1 MSQERL
7 LQALATTAE
16 LMNSQLSPG
25 ALAMMAKDLSPY
37 DPEKIYQALTNMR
50 KTARFFNLPIL
61 IEEIE
66 KLLPGRRIGADEAW
80 ALYPHNE
87 SDSAVITDEMAEAMG
102 IAQPLLNE
110 GDKIGARMAFKTAYD
125 RIVENNKSNGVSP
138 KWFASLGHDS
148 DGRELVVKEAVR
160 LGRLPASSIQTLLPA
175 PVDQNFT
182 KGVMLLKSTL
192 QVEDKSTPEQI
203 EKNKQR
209 IAQIKQM
216 LGGK

>member
-1 MSQERL
+1 
-7 LQALATTAE
+7 
-16 LMNSQLSPG
+16 
-25 ALAMMAKDLSPY
+25 
-37 DPEKIYQALTNMR
+37 
-50 KTARFFNLPIL
+50 
-61 IEEIE
+61 
-66 KLLPGRRIGADEAW
+66 
-80 ALYPHNE
+80 
-87 SDSAVITDEMAEAMG
+87 
-102 IAQPLLNE
+102 
-110 GDKIGARMAFKTAYD
+110 
-125 RIVENNKSNGVSP
+125 
-138 KWFASLGHDS
+138 
-148 DGRELVVKEAVR
+148 LVVKEAVR

>member
-25 ALAMMAKDLSPY
+25 ALAMMVKDLSAY
-37 DPEKIYQALTNMR
+37 SQENIYQALTNMR
-50 KTARFFNLPIL
+50 KTAKFFNLPTL
-61 IEEIE
+61 IDELQ
-66 KLLPGRRIGADEAW
+66 KLSPNRRISADEAW

-87 SDSAVITDEMAEAMG
+87 ADSAVITNEMAEAMG
-102 IAQPLLNE
+102 IAQTLLNE
-110 GDKIGARMAFKTAYD
+110 GDKIGARMAFKQAYD
-125 RIVENNKSNGVSP
+125 RIVETNKSNGIDP
-138 KWFASLGHDS
+138 KWFASLGHEPE
-148 DGRELVVKEAVR
+148 GRELVVKEAVR
-160 LGRLPASSIQTLLPA
+160 LGRLPSSSIQTLLPA

-182 KGVMLLKSTL
+182 KGVMLLKSTM